1 MQYPIIINLYGI
13 DELILL
19 QDQSAWYDN
28 PYFHTM
34 LMSAQDRFIDST
46 GAQFSI
52 AAYQTGELVAA
63 GKALNLTEVITLIQ
77 RHAAQDGACCI
88 AKINAVSIAVALQML
103 A

>member
-1 MQYPIIINLYGI
+1 MQFPVIINLHGI

-19 QDQSAWYDN
+19 QNATAWHAEPHLQSM
-28 PYFHTM
+28 PI
-34 LMSAQDRFIDST
+34 SAQDRFIDST

-52 AAYQTGELVAA
+52 DAYKSDALIAA
-63 GKALNLTEVITLIQ
+63 GPALNLAEVMVLIQ

-88 AKINAVSIAVALQML
+88 AKINAPSISAALQML